1 MEVRQKLVI
10 DMIARVQAF
19 LFAHT
24 AIAPSSYAVAKRVL
38 DEIVKQLR
46 DFAAAQS
53 AGVSLN
59 HAQFVKAE
67 RAAQRLMDGHI
78 RPIVTIGQGLAK
90 EGEPVPRL
98 KLPPNGA
105 PFTLLKTYADGL
117 ATSLEGYEAAFVA
130 DGCPE
135 DFIAQLRGA
144 IAELDDAV
152 GGHAV
157 QKGTKIGA
165 TKGLQ
170 VQLRKARATV
180 KRLDAVVRMAY
191 SGNEVVLEQ
200 WRFAKRIAA
209 PRTTATE
216 PATTPDITPDKSAA

>member
-1 MEVRQKLVI
+1 MDVRQKQVI
-10 DMIARVQAF
+10 DMIGRVQSF
-19 LFAHT
+19 LVAHT

-46 DFAAAQS
+46 DFAAVQI

-59 HAQFVKAE
+59 QAQFARAE
-67 RAAQRLMDGHI
+67 RTAKRLMDGHI
-78 RPIVTIGQGLAK
+78 RPIVVIAQGLAK

-98 KLPPNGA
+98 KLPPTGA
-105 PFTLLKTYADGL
+105 SFTLLKTYADGL
-117 ATSLEGYEAAFVA
+117 ASSLQGYEAAFVA
-130 DGCPE
+130 EGCPE

-170 VQLRKARATV
+170 VQLRRARSTV

-209 PRTTATE
+209 MRTTASE
-216 PATTPDITPDKSAA
+216 SATTPDITPEKTAA